1 MENNYQEFVNN
12 DKPKPQLKNGMEKT
26 FKLLLEHISPRETR
40 ELVATHIKKI
50 GLNETEKTVIL
61 FIDKRYAFN
70 LISSHDQIPKIIKG
84 VKRTFG
90 EDYRTTL
97 KLDVKPEG
105 SDREKALP
113 HTIHYA

>member
-1 MENNYQEFVNN
+1 
-12 DKPKPQLKNGMEKT
+12 MEKA
-26 FKLLLEHISPRETR
+26 FKLLLENISPRETR
-40 ELVATHIKKI
+40 ELAASHIKKI
-50 GLNETEKTVIL
+50 ETNETEKTVTL
-61 FIDKRYAFN
+61 FVDKRYAFN
-70 LISSHDQIPKIIKG
+70 LVSSHDQIPKIIKG
-84 VKRTFG
+84 VKKTFG